1 MHRNRA
7 PAAFFRD
14 NPLARSG
21 DCRRY
26 ATTTTCYPLTSVPC
40 CGLSKP
46 RATMTENPY
55 QSSSNTTSEKP
66 PTRSTRWLVRSGIA
80 SLAVAFA
87 CFVATL
93 VGMLRAF
100 NSIASSTTA
109 PKPSD
114 LAQGISVASI
124 PSIAVVPLATLGVI
138 LIIAGLIIR
147 QQSLD

>member
-1 MHRNRA
+1 MRIVERKT
-7 PAAFFRD
+7 
-14 NPLARSG
+14 S
-21 DCRRY
+21 Y
-26 ATTTTCYPLTSVPC
+26 ATNTPSYPLTSELC
-40 CGLSKP
+40 HGFSKP
-46 RATMTENPY
+46 RATMTDNPY
-55 QSSSNTTSEKP
+55 ESTNTTPEKA

-87 CFVATL
+87 CFLATL

-100 NSIASSTTA
+100 NLIASSNTA

-124 PSIAVVPLATLGVI
+124 PSIAVIPLASLGVI

-147 QQSLD
+147 QPVHDP